1 MTSLFLSIIPIIILI
16 WMMTKKNG
24 LPSHIALPITALMVG
39 ALQLFY
45 FGTDLTLISANIIAG
60 ILSAITPISI
70 VAGAIL
76 LNRMIYLSGSEDIIR
91 RWLEGISKNQV
102 AQLMIIGWAF
112 AFMIEGA
119 SGFGTPA
126 AIAAPILVGLGFNP
140 LKVAMLALVMNSVPV
155 SFGAVGTPT
164 WFGFSNLGLDDATLL
179 ATGKISAL
187 IHFVAAFVI
196 PPLALRFIVSWQ
208 TIRQNYLFVLTS
220 TLSCTVPY
228 FMLAQWNYEFPALVG
243 GAIGLILSVV
253 VARFGLG
260 LAHKEPQE
268 SVQMATGNETFAN
281 ADTSVDLQVS
291 VRTSNSHSN
300 PLGTNSKGTD
310 QAVPFSQIIKAM
322 TPTILL
328 ITILIVTRIKQL
340 GIKPLLTDST
350 EIFTLSLGPLGD
362 FSISQALIL
371 KLSHIFGTDVS
382 WAYKTLYV
390 PALIPF
396 LLVVLIS
403 IPLFKLEGH
412 VVRQMFSETANRI
425 KMPFIA
431 LVGALIMV
439 KLMMT
444 GGENSP
450 IMTTG
455 QAFSDLMGTS
465 WQFVGAYLGAL
476 GAFFSGSA
484 TVSNLTFGAIQQTIA
499 INVGL
504 PQTTILALQSV
515 GGAMG
520 NMVCINNIIAVSTI
534 LGIANKEGYIIK
546 RTVIPMLIYGIV
558 AAIMS
563 TLV

>member
-1 MTSLFLSIIPIIILI
+1 MTSLFLSVMPIVILI

-39 ALQLFY
+39 LLQLFY
-45 FGTDLTLISANIIAG
+45 FNTDFTLISANIIAG

-179 ATGKISAL
+179 ETGKITAL
-187 IHFVAAFVI
+187 IHFVAAFII
-196 PPLALRFIVSWQ
+196 PPMALRFIVSWGE
-208 TIRQNYLFVLTS
+208 IRKNYLFVLIS

-228 FMLAQWNYEFPALVG
+228 FLLAQWNYEFPALVG
-243 GAIGLILSVV
+243 GAIGLIMSVV

-260 LAHKEPQE
+260 LATAEQK
-268 SVQMATGNETFAN
+268 MAKTAAAGEAALGDAVSMNM
-281 ADTSVDLQVS
+281 TSMSSQAT
-291 VRTSNSHSN
+291 TS
-300 PLGTNSKGTD
+300 GTSKQSQPD
-310 QAVPFSQIIKAM
+310 NQAVSTGQILKAM

-328 ITILIVTRIKQL
+328 IAILIVTRIKQL
-340 GIKPLLTDST
+340 GIKSMLTDGT
-350 EIFTLSLGPLGD
+350 ELFTVSFGPLGD
-362 FSISQALIL
+362 FSLSKALIL
-371 KLSHIFGTDVS
+371 KLSHILGTDVT

-403 IPLFKLEGH
+403 IPLFKLQGNI
-412 VVRQMFSETANRI
+412 VKQMFSETASRI

-465 WQFVGAYLGAL
+465 WQYVGAYLGAL

-499 INVGL
+499 LNVGL

-546 RTVIPMLIYGIV
+546 RTVIPMIAYGIV

-563 TLV
+563 TVV

>member
-1 MTSLFLSIIPIIILI
+1 MTSLFLSVIPIVILI

-24 LPSHIALPITALMVG
+24 IPSHIALPITALMVG

-45 FGTDLTLISANIIAG
+45 FGTDITLINANIIAG
-60 ILSAITPISI
+60 MLSAITPISI

-76 LNRMIYLSGSEDIIR
+76 LNRMIYLSGAEDVIR
-91 RWLEGISKNQV
+91 RWLEGISRNQV

-164 WFGFSNLGLDDATLL
+164 WFGFSNLGLDDVTLL
-179 ATGKISAL
+179 ETGKITAL
-187 IHFVAAFVI
+187 IHLIAAFII
-196 PPLALRFIVSWQ
+196 PPMALRFIVSWSE
-208 TIRQNYLFVLTS
+208 IRRNYLFVLIS

-228 FMLAQWNYEFPALVG
+228 YLLAQWNYEFPALVG
-243 GAIGLILSVV
+243 GAIGLVLSVV
-253 VARFGLG
+253 VARSGFGLVKTQSSKG
-260 LAHKEPQE
+260 DGVTAA
-268 SVQMATGNETFAN
+268 VATGDVF
-281 ADTSVDLQVS
+281 
-291 VRTSNSHSN
+291 
-300 PLGTNSKGTD
+300 
-310 QAVPFSQIIKAM
+310 KAM

-328 ITILIVTRIKQL
+328 IVILIVTRIKQF
-340 GIKPLLTDST
+340 GIKSMLTDST
-350 EIFTLSLGPLGD
+350 EMFSISFGPLGD
-362 FSISQALIL
+362 FSISQALIF
-371 KLSHIFGTDVS
+371 KLSHILGTDVS

-403 IPLFKLEGH
+403 IPLFKLPAN
-412 VVRQMFSETANRI
+412 VVKQMFAETGSRI
-425 KMPFIA
+425 KMPFVA

-444 GGENSP
+444 GGDNSP

-465 WQFVGAYLGAL
+465 WQYVAAYLGAL

-499 INVGL
+499 LNVGL

-534 LGIANKEGYIIK
+534 LGIANKEGFIIK
-546 RTVIPMLIYGIV
+546 RTVVPMLVYGIG
-558 AAIMS
+558 AAVMS
-563 TLV
+563 TLI